1 MKNDQFNQ
9 DVSKKLDQLAQQHNG
24 KAIVMQNVMAR
35 IEKSSSPRLALW
47 KLTGYAMAAAIMGV
61 VVIPSALDITPNQ
74 YPQHTQ
80 LNPKLSPQMIEDL
93 EMLAIFAEDHTTRGS

>member
-9 DVSKKLDQLAQQHNG
+9 DISKKLEQLAQQHG
-24 KAIVMQNVMAR
+24 HKARVMQNVMSR
-35 IEKSSSPRLALW
+35 IKKSPSPRLGLW

-61 VVIPSALDITPNQ
+61 VVIPSALEITPNS
-74 YPQHTQ
+74 YPQQTQ
-80 LNPKLSPQMIEDL
+80 LSPKLSPQMIEDL